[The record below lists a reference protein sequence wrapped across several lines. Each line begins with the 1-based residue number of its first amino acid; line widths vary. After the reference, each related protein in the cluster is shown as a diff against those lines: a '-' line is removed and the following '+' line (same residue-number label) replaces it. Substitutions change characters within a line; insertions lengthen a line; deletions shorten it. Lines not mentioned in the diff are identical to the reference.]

1 MSTRNVLLN
10 GLVTALQKIKKS
22 NGYNTDPGHVVR
34 GFMPFEKIVKF
45 PALMVFGGNEA
56 LEPLLDGTYTRSAFT
71 IKIRGITLDK
81 KTPDEALCD
90 IIADVL
96 KLLESTDNPYQSEMI
111 VHTIDTDEGW
121 YQLEREGTG
130 FFEVGLDIFYIF
142 DRSAP

>member
-1 MSTRNVLLN
+1 MSARNDILD
-10 GLVTALQKIKKS
+10 GLVTVLKNIKTTS
-22 NGYNTDPGHVVR
+22 GYNTTPGHVVR
-34 GFMPFEKIVKF
+34 GFMPFERVGKF

-56 LEPLLDGTYTRSAFT
+56 LEPLMDGKYTRSAFT
-71 IKIRGITLDK
+71 IKIRGLSMDK
-81 KTPDEALCD
+81 KNPDDALCN

-96 KLLESTDNPYQSEMI
+96 KVLESSSNPYQNEMI

-121 YQLEREGTG
+121 YQLEKEGTG